1 MVVANSERVPA
12 TPFFLNEP
20 AGQLPG
26 LDPCPYA
33 SLEIIRSDW
42 MQTNAFFKFETTV
55 VNIGLGKGAALDTFN
70 NNILTFSRVSR
81 VIK

>member
-1 MVVANSERVPA
+1 
-12 TPFFLNEP
+12 
-20 AGQLPG
+20 
-26 LDPCPYA
+26 
-33 SLEIIRSDW
+33 